1 MNLVMPPTNASGDPS
16 TFPSVQPFFI
26 NFPVY
31 TPWEGYNI
39 QISLDPRF
47 TTLAKNFIL
56 TASAPYFAPPH
67 FTIWDRVDDIQ
78 GDNTYYWRV
87 RPQYY
92 YPVSEIAGSWSQA
105 GRFEREGFIPQNLQE
120 SVTFA
125 TPTFTWDIV
134 EGASSYDLQVDNDPN
149 YGSTEVNINTDQN
162 SYTPLIN
169 LPNATYYWRVR
180 IHRDSLTSANDWSP
194 SESFTLSLPIPT
206 GLTPNGS
213 LVHYAPTMCWNPVLA
228 TVAGTPVLAAW
239 KYRLQVSTNP
249 NFPSNQIFDTID
261 TEQTC
266 WTPQKGYDDGL
277 YYWRVAIIL
286 DGNNIVGDYSS
297 AAQFTKQYPVTTLLE
312 PPSGGSTLTTPTFV
326 WSPVDGANRDRLE
339 VSLFPTFSPTY
350 DSMETNNTRYTPT
363 KTYALGAL
371 YYWRV
376 AIVDRDNKYG
386 PYTNATILIGAGG
399 DVYLPILRR

>member
-1 MNLVMPPTNASGDPS
+1 MPPSNASDDPT
-16 TFPSVQPFFI
+16 TFSSVPPFFF
-26 NFPVY
+26 NHPLN

-39 QISLDPRF
+39 QFSVDPRF
-47 TTLAKNFIL
+47 TSLVDNFAVVNL
-56 TASAPYFAPPH
+56 LYYAPPQY
-67 FTIWDRVDDIQ
+67 TVSPIVDDLE

-92 YPVSEIAGSWSQA
+92 ASINIAGSWSQA
-105 GRFEREGFIPQNLQE
+105 GRFEREGFDPQNLLE

-125 TPTFTWDIV
+125 TPTFTWDMV
-134 EGASSYDLQVDNDPN
+134 EGASYYDLQVDNDPN
-149 YGSTEVNINTDQN
+149 FGSAEVNINTDQN
-162 SYTPLIN
+162 SYTPLFNI
-169 LPNATYYWRVR
+169 PNATYYWRVR
-180 IHRDSLTSANDWSP
+180 IHRNGVSSPNDWSP

-239 KYRLQVSTNP
+239 RYRLQVSTNP
-249 NFPSNQIFDTID
+249 TFPSNQIYDTID

-266 WTPQKGYDDGL
+266 WTPIKGYDDGL

-286 DGNNIVGDYSS
+286 DGNNIVGDFSP
-297 AAQFTKQYPVTTLLE
+297 AAQFTKQYPITTLLE
-312 PPSGGSTLTTPTFV
+312 PLSGGSTFTTPTFV
-326 WSPVDGANRDRLE
+326 WSPVDGANRYRLE

-350 DSMETNNTRYTPT
+350 DSVETNNTRYTPT
-363 KTYALGAL
+363 TIYTFGAL

-376 AIVDRDNKYG
+376 AIIDRDNKFG
-386 PYTNATILIGAGG
+386 PYTNATILIGAGEK
-399 DVYLPILRR
+399 VYLPMLRR